1 MVDDNALGNAI
12 GVQVLLE
19 LFEEGNEHFHIHF
32 VHVGGGI
39 VQNDGM
45 PGDA

>member
-1 MVDDNALGNAI
+1 MVDDHALGNAI
-12 GVQVLLE
+12 SVDFF
-19 LFEEGNEHFHIHF
+19 FEPLKKRYQHFHIHF